1 MVTLK
6 SRVRA
11 ALKPLSTSLR
21 LRVAAGVLAG
31 VMVVLW
37 LTTLALLYFLEQEM
51 LGTLSAQQY
60 SVVSLLADDI
70 DHSVAERVKA
80 LEVLAGSIEAPLLA
94 QPERLDASIR
104 SQTVL
109 LTLFNWGVMVTD
121 RHGTAVLSLPDALG
135 RQGVNYADVPAVT
148 RTLESGRAGVGA
160 AQVGKTTHQPVV
172 PMIVPIR
179 DAGGRV
185 VGSLIGLTNLA
196 QPNFLDEIGANRFG
210 RQGGYLITD
219 PVQRIFIA
227 GTDKSRVMQPG
238 PPVGINPVYDR
249 YIDGYEGSG
258 LARSSR
264 GVVELSSSRKVRST
278 GWLMQSVLP
287 ADEAFAPFYAL
298 RWRLLASSL
307 VLSVLAAGIGA
318 WWLRRELRPLGEAAD
333 LLGAMRD
340 GVIPRQSLPVRRDD
354 EIGALAGAFN
364 GLLQTIIEG
373 EARAAEHGFN
383 QRLRV
388 IVSQIPGVVFQYRVG
403 ANGHHSLPFVSDAAR
418 EVWGLAP
425 EALASDAGGLADA
438 LHEDDRA
445 GFAASLQASAAT
457 LEPWHL
463 ECRISHPRR
472 GLRWMHMDA
481 VPEAA
486 ADGSLTWQGF
496 AMDITEA
503 KDAESELRIA
513 AATFETQEGIF
524 ITDAA
529 ERIVRVNQAF
539 TAMTGYTPREAI
551 GQTPRLL
558 HSGRHDAAFY
568 RRLREG
574 LERDGFWQGEI
585 WNRRK
590 SGEIFVEWVTI
601 SAVRDRAGRITHYVA
616 AFSDITEH
624 KRAEEQI
631 QQLAFYDSLTRLP
644 NRRLFHD
651 RFDQALAASARNNS
665 AGALMFID
673 LDGFKGLNDQHGH
686 VMGDALLT
694 EVARRL
700 SASVRETD
708 TVARLGGDEFVV
720 VLENLDAGRD
730 AAAAHACRVAEKLRL
745 ALAQPYL
752 LVLPS
757 GGAGVGYRCTA
768 SIGVCL
774 FNGHGETRDELLKQA
789 DIAMY
794 RAKAAGRNAI
804 CFFGRQVEADE
815 GAAPTVAPA
824 AGVGAALG
832 QDLVDDDLKAG
843 GAGLD
848 G

>member
-6 SRVRA
+6 SCMGA
-11 ALKPLSTSLR
+11 AFKLLSTSLR

-31 VMVVLW
+31 VMVALW
-37 LTTLALLYFLEQEM
+37 LTTLALMYSLEQEM
-51 LGTLSAQQY
+51 LGILSTQQF

-70 DHSVAERVKA
+70 DRSVAERLRA
-80 LEVLAGSIEAPLLA
+80 LEVLAASIDAPLLA

-104 SQTVL
+104 SQAVL
-109 LTLFNWGVMVTD
+109 LTLFNWGVLVTD
-121 RHGTAVLSLPDALG
+121 RHGTALLSLPYEHR

-148 RTLESGRAGVGA
+148 RTLETGRAGVGA

-179 DAGGRV
+179 DADGGV

-196 QPNFLDEIGANRFG
+196 EPNFLDEIGANRFG

-238 PPVGINPVYDR
+238 PSVGINPVYDR

-298 RWRLLASSL
+298 RWRLLVSSL
-307 VLSVLAAGIGA
+307 VLSVLAAGVGG
-318 WWLRRELRPLGEAAD
+318 WWLRRELRPLGEAVG

-340 GVIPRQSLPVRRDD
+340 GAIPRQPLPVRRDD

-403 ANGHHSLPFVSDAAR
+403 ADGHHSLPFVSDAAR

-425 EALASDAGGLADA
+425 DTLASAADGLVDA
-438 LHEDDRA
+438 LHKDDRA
-445 GFAASLQASAAT
+445 GFAASLQTSAST

-463 ECRISHPRR
+463 ECRIRHPRR

-503 KDAESELRIA
+503 KNAESELRIA

-524 ITDAA
+524 ITDAD
-529 ERIVRVNQAF
+529 EHIVRVNQAF
-539 TAMTGYTPREAI
+539 TTMTGYTPHEAI

-558 HSGRHDAAFY
+558 RSGRHEGEFY
-568 RRLREG
+568 RSLREG
-574 LERDGFWQGEI
+574 LARDGFWQGEI

-590 SGEIFVEWVTI
+590 SGEIYAEWVTI

-631 QQLAFYDSLTRLP
+631 QQLAFYDPLTRLP

-651 RFDQALAASARNNS
+651 RFDQALAASARNNTR
-665 AGALMFID
+665 GALMFLD

-686 VMGDALLT
+686 VMGDALLL

-720 VLENLDAGRD
+720 VLEGLDEGPE
-730 AAAAHACRVAEKLRL
+730 AAAAHAGRVAEKLRL
-745 ALAQPYL
+745 ALAEPYL

-757 GGAGVGYRCTA
+757 GDVAVSHYCTA

-774 FNGHGETRDELLKQA
+774 FNRHGETRDELLKQA

-804 CFFGRQVEADE
+804 CFFRHRPEAE
-815 GAAPTVAPA
+815 ESSAPA
-824 AGVGAALG
+824 EPPPPGPASG
-832 QDLVDDDLKAG
+832 QDLVDDDLQVG
-843 GAGLD
+843 GAGLH

>member
-6 SRVRA
+6 ARVRA
-11 ALKPLSTSLR
+11 ALKPFSSSLR

-31 VMVVLW
+31 VMVALW
-37 LTTLALLYFLEQEM
+37 VTTLAWMYSLEQEM
-51 LGTLSAQQY
+51 LGTLSTQQY

-70 DHSVAERVKA
+70 DRSVTERVKA
-80 LEVLAGSIEAPLLA
+80 LEVLAEDIDALLLA
-94 QPERLDASIR
+94 QPDRLRALIS

-109 LTLFNWGVMVTD
+109 LMLFNWGVLVTD
-121 RHGTAVLSLPDALG
+121 RQGTALISLPDEHG
-135 RQGVNYADVPAVT
+135 RQGVNYADVPAVI
-148 RTLESGRAGVGA
+148 RTLESGRSGVGE
-160 AQVGKTTHQPVV
+160 AQVGKTTRQPVV

-196 QPNFLDEIGANRFG
+196 VPNFLDEISANRFG
-210 RQGGYLITD
+210 RRGGYLITD

-227 GTDKSRVMQPG
+227 GTDKSRVMRPG

-307 VLSVLAAGIGA
+307 VLSVLAGSVGW
-318 WWLRRELRPLGEAAD
+318 WWLRRELKPLGEAVD

-340 GVIPRQSLPVRRDD
+340 GAIPRQPLPVRRDD

-403 ANGHHSLPFVSDAAR
+403 ADGRHSMPFVSDVAR
-418 EVWGLAP
+418 EVWGLTP
-425 EALASDAGGLADA
+425 ETLAISADSLMDA

-445 GFAASLQASAAT
+445 CLVESLHASACT
-457 LEPWHL
+457 LGSWHL
-463 ECRISHPRR
+463 ECRIRHPRR
-472 GLRWMHMDA
+472 GLRWWHMDA
-481 VPEAA
+481 IPDAA

-503 KDAESELRIA
+503 KEAESELRIA

-524 ITDAA
+524 ITDAE

-558 HSGRHDAAFY
+558 HSGRHDAEFY

-574 LERDGFWQGEI
+574 LAREGFWQGEI

-590 SGEIFVEWVTI
+590 SGEVFAEWVTI
-601 SAVRDRAGRITHYVA
+601 SAVRDRSGRITHYVA

-631 QQLAFYDSLTRLP
+631 QQLAFYDPLTRLP

-665 AGALMFID
+665 RGALMFLD

-720 VLENLDAGRD
+720 VLEHLDEGRE
-730 AAAAHACRVAEKLRL
+730 AAASHAGRVAEKLRQ

-752 LVLPS
+752 LVLPA
-757 GGAGVGYRCTA
+757 GGAGVSHRCTA

-774 FNGHGETRDELLKQA
+774 FNGHGEARDELLKQA

-794 RAKAAGRNAI
+794 RAKSAGRNAI
-804 CFFGRQVEADE
+804 RFFGLQAEPDE
-815 GAAPTVAPA
+815 GS
-824 AGVGAALG
+824 G
-832 QDLVDDDLKAG
+832 QDLVDDDLQAG
-843 GAGLD
+843 GAGLRR
-848 G
+848 